1 MRLCAYGRSRTVSRR
16 AIIVG
21 LFCALGVAGFSSFND
36 FCIRQNFLVPNLMPI
51 VLYGGLILFLAVV
64 RPVLERFLPAAV
76 LSGRELAVVAAF
88 VLAACFVPGRGLMHC
103 MPTSIMLP
111 HHYARTN
118 PGWRAEDAIAAAPA
132 RMLADVE
139 DDGDVALTGYVTGLG
154 QGDEHIGFSDVPWG
168 AWRRTLCFWV
178 PLVLSIAVAS
188 IGLAVVVHRQWAD
201 HEHLPYPIS
210 VFAGALLSGEGETRG
225 GILRNRLFLAGLAF
239 VLLVHMNNYAHS
251 WWPDYLVRIP
261 RNLDFT
267 PLAGRLPLLVQGGGS
282 MLLRPLLIFSVF
294 GLSYFLAS
302 DVSLSLGTVAFV
314 YCTMSGIL
322 QRYGVTLRTGHHLSL
337 KIESFLFAGGY
348 FGILLAAV
356 YTGRYHYWSVLC
368 RSLRLPWG
376 SPDAR
381 SGEIWGMRV
390 FLGGAVLFALQ
401 LVLVG
406 LDWRLAAIY
415 TAMVITIYVVVSRT
429 IAETGAYFIGTEVF
443 PGAIIW
449 GFFGA
454 SALGPETMVIM
465 FMVGVVLLAGPGWAA
480 MPFSVQAF
488 KLVDASGVRVP
499 KVACWTAVVVVL
511 SLAVALPLTL
521 YWHYDRGAMASADGW
536 GLATPRFPFEN
547 VVEVK
552 QTLAAQGLLE
562 GARSVRGWGRFLRMR
577 PSVPCVSA
585 FGIATL
591 VAVGLA
597 IGRLRFA
604 WWPLHPVIF
613 VFLGGYRSMVMAG
626 SFLLGWLF
634 KTVVMKYGGAR
645 LYQRLK
651 ALMFGLIAGDMLAGV
666 IPMAIGAVYYLVT
679 NEMPKSYWISS
690 P

>member
-1 MRLCAYGRSRTVSRR
+1 MSRR
-16 AIIVG
+16 AVILG
-21 LFCALGVAGFSSFND
+21 LLCALGVAGFSSFND
-36 FCIRQNFLVPNLMPI
+36 FCIRQNFLIPNLMPI
-51 VLYGGLILFLAVV
+51 VLYGGLILFLLVV
-64 RPVLERFLPAAV
+64 QPVLGRLRPTVV
-76 LSGRELAVVAAF
+76 LSGRELAVIAAF

-111 HHYARTN
+111 HHYARIN
-118 PGWRAEDAIAAAPA
+118 PGWRAEDAIASAPA
-132 RMLADVE
+132 RMLADV
-139 DDGDVALTGYVTGLG
+139 DADGDVALTGYVTGLA
-154 QGDEHIGFSDVPWG
+154 QGDEHIGLSDVPWG
-168 AWRRTLCFWV
+168 AWRGTLCFWV
-178 PLVLSIAVAS
+178 PLVLSIAIGS
-188 IGLAVVVHRQWAD
+188 IGLALVVHRQWAD

-210 VFAGALLSGEGETRG
+210 LFAGALLQGEGRSRG
-225 GILRNRLFLAGLAF
+225 SLFRDRLFVAGLGV
-239 VLLVHMNNYAHS
+239 VLFVHMNNYAHS

-267 PLAGRLPLLVQGGGS
+267 PLASRLPLLVRGGGW
-282 MLLRPLLIFSVF
+282 MLLRPLVIFSVF

-314 YCTMSGIL
+314 YCTVSGIL
-322 QRYGVTLRTGHHLSL
+322 QRYGVTLRSGHHLSL

-348 FGILLAAV
+348 FGILLAAI
-356 YTGRYHYWSVLC
+356 YTGRYHYWNVLC

-376 SPDAR
+376 GGGVRP
-381 SGEIWGMRV
+381 GEVWGMRV
-390 FLGGAVLFALQ
+390 FLGGSMLFALQ
-401 LVLVG
+401 LVLIG
-406 LDWRLAAIY
+406 LDWRLALIY
-415 TAMVITIYVVVSRT
+415 TGLVVTIYVVVSRT

-499 KVACWTAVVVVL
+499 KIACWTALIVVL

-552 QTLAAQGLLE
+552 QTLSAQGLLE
-562 GARSVRGWGRFLRMR
+562 GARAVRGWRRFSRMR
-577 PSVPCVSA
+577 PAVPCVSA

-591 VAVGLA
+591 IAVGLA

-613 VFLGGYRSMVMAG
+613 VFLGGYQSMVMAG

-651 ALMFGLIAGDMLAGV
+651 PLMLGLIAGDMLAGI
-666 IPMAIGAVYYLVT
+666 IPMIIGAVYYLVT